1 MAANTSKAGERRLFL
16 IDGPSLVYR
25 AFFALPESIATST
38 GVPTN
43 AIFGFASMLV
53 KIVTEYGVCP
63 TVVAWDAGTSG
74 RTEMFPD
81 YKASRRSRPDLLK
94 QQWPA
99 MEPLVEAF
107 GYRNVRLEGYEADD
121 VIASLA
127 ERALQAEPAVP
138 VMIVTGDRDVF
149 QLIDEDG
156 LVKVMATAR
165 GITETKIYDRQ
176 AVIDRYGIPPELI
189 PDFYGLK
196 GDTSDNIPGIPGIG
210 DKTASELIQ
219 RFGTLEE
226 VLANVDQVSGPK
238 RKQNLTEHA
247 DDARMSKQLATVQR
261 DLTLDVD
268 IGLEASSEPDRSR
281 VREVFRE
288 YELRDPLRRL
298 EEALGDPD
306 EAAPRQ
312 HHRGDAD
319 CRRESGHSGR
329 HPAPR
334 RGRQRA
340 LLSWSPKP
348 RLPRASCS
356 PRARPGA
363 LPSPPGGRCSS
374 ATAPAPRR
382 WWRPAPGAAVLA
394 HDAKALRVVPERLIH
409 DTLLGAYLLEPARRG
424 YPFAELCEERGLA
437 CNLEDPVAAQAVLLG
452 ALSDWQ
458 REQIEERGL
467 RGLMDDIELPLV
479 AVLRELEVLG
489 VHLNLDRL
497 AEITGRVRAEIDT
510 LEREIFELAGTEFLI
525 ASPQQLGE
533 ILFERLGLSRK
544 RRGKTGFSTDARV
557 LQAIRSEHEIVPKI
571 ERWRELST
579 LIKTYLDVLPSM
591 TDERSRIHT
600 TFLQAVAQTGRL
612 SSTNPNMQNVP
623 IRTPLGREIRGCF
636 EAEKGAVLISADY
649 SQIELRVLA
658 QAAGEDALMEI
669 FERGEDVHTATAS
682 RVFGVSAE
690 QIDPG
695 MRSKAKMINYGI
707 VYGLSDYG
715 LADRLNIPREEAK
728 EFIDAYLER
737 FPRVAEFMT
746 SAIEQAKEQGY
757 VTTLW
762 GRRRQIPELKA
773 RNYQVRTLGE
783 RLAVN
788 TVIQGTAA
796 DIIKLAMVRCH
807 AAFADSSPE
816 DKAAADD
823 PRRAALRRT
832 ARGGR
837 GGAGAD
843 RAGDGRA
850 CGSRVSPRWRSTWAS
865 DRTGSRR
872 SEPRPCGAARRR
884 RRLPGGDAGADQ
896 LAPGKSIGSVQAAS
910 FSFLVGTA
918 VLLAILTFVNGGWGN
933 LAHVGRAP
941 VWALFG
947 GLLGRS
953 T

>member
-1 MAANTSKAGERRLFL
+1 MAANTTAGERRLFL

-63 TVVAWDAGTSG
+63 TAVAWDAGTSG

-107 GYRNVRLEGYEADD
+107 GYRNVRVEGYEADD

-127 ERALQAEPAVP
+127 ERALKAEPAVP

-149 QLIDEDG
+149 QLIDEQG

-219 RFGTLEE
+219 SFGTLED
-226 VLANVDQVSGPK
+226 VLAHIDDVKGAK
-238 RKQNLTEHA
+238 RKENLVAYAE
-247 DDARMSKQLATVQR
+247 DARMSKRLATVQR
-261 DLTLDVD
+261 DLSLDFD
-268 IGLEASSEPDRSR
+268 ISLEARSEPDRSR

-306 EAAPRQ
+306 EAAP
-312 HHRGDAD
+312 AITT
-319 CRRESGHSGR
+319 EVTLTASV
-329 HPAPR
+329 
-334 RGRQRA
+334 RA
-340 LLSWSPKP
+340 
-348 RLPRASCS
+348 
-356 PRARPGA
+356 G
-363 LPSPPGGRCSS
+363 
-374 ATAPAPRR
+374 
-382 WWRPAPGAAVLA
+382 RPADIARFGSDEAELCLVVAETEAPEGELFAEGSPWRFALATGGQVLIGDCDGPEEVVAACAGRAVLA
-394 HDAKALRVVPERLIH
+394 HDAKALKAVPQKLVH

-424 YPFAELCEERGLA
+424 YPFAELCEERGLGSD
-437 CNLEDPVAAQAVLLG
+437 LEDPLAAQAVLLG

-458 REQIEERGL
+458 REQIAERGL
-467 RGLMDDIELPLV
+467 QALMDDIELPLV
-479 AVLRELEVLG
+479 SVLRELELLG
-489 VHLNLDRL
+489 VHLNLERL
-497 AEITGRVRAEIDT
+497 GEITDRVRSEIET
-510 LEREIFELAGTEFLI
+510 LEREIFELSGTEFLI
-525 ASPQQLGE
+525 SSPQQLGE

-579 LIKTYLDVLPSM
+579 LIKTYLDVLPAM

-636 EAEKGAVLISADY
+636 EAEQGAVLISADY

-682 RVFGVSAE
+682 RVFGVAADA
-690 QIDPG
+690 IDPG

-728 EFIDAYLER
+728 TFIDAYLER
-737 FPRVAEFMT
+737 FPRVADFMA

-762 GRRRQIPELKA
+762 GRRRQIPELRA

-807 AAFADSSPE
+807 EALAASSLQTKLLLTIHDELLFEGPPAEGE
-816 DKAAADD
+816 D
-823 PRRAALRRT
+823 
-832 ARGGR
+832 ARELIVREMVG
-837 GGAGAD
+837 
-843 RAGDGRA
+843 
-850 CGSRVSPRWRSTWAS
+850 VW
-865 DRTGSRR
+865 
-872 SEPRPCGAARRR
+872 EPREPTMEVDIGQGSNW
-884 RRLPGGDAGADQ
+884 LDA
-896 LAPGKSIGSVQAAS
+896 K
-910 FSFLVGTA
+910 
-918 VLLAILTFVNGGWGN
+918 
-933 LAHVGRAP
+933 
-941 VWALFG
+941 
-947 GLLGRS
+947 
-953 T
+953 